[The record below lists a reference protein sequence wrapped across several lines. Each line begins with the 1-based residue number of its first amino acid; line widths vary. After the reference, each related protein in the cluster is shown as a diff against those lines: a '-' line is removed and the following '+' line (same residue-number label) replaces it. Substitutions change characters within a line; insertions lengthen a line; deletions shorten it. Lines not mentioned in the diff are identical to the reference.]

1 MNFDDREKKLD
12 RHVNRAH
19 IEYQKFLNKETC
31 PTCNCSEPLVGLR
44 DMTFDKKKRK
54 YVTRKWIHDDQR
66 CFKWFGGLV
75 LALKKETDGKYV
87 DSDKLEKIID
97 HAYKA
102 LKSFDKKFKEK
113 QE

>member
-1 MNFDDREKKLD
+1 MNFDDEEKKLD
-12 RHVNRAH
+12 RDVNRAH

-31 PTCNCSEPLVGLR
+31 PTCNCSEPLVGMR
-44 DMTFDKKKRK
+44 DMAFDKKKRK
-54 YVTRKWIHDDQR
+54 YVTIKWVHDDKR
-66 CFKWFGGLV
+66 CFEWFGGLV
-75 LALKKETDGKYV
+75 LALKKDKDDMYL
-87 DSDKLEKIID
+87 DPDKLEKTIK